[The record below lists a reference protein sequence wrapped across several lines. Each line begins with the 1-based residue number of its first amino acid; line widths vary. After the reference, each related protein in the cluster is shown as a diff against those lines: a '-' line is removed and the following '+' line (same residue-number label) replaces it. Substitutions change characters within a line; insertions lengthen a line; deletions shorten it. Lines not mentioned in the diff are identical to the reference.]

1 MKMKLSPPAKI
12 NLSLRVLGRRADGYH
27 KVETLITYITLE
39 DSLELELI
47 PGGKVMLECN
57 DPALPAD
64 HTNLAVM
71 AAHAYL
77 QMAGSKSGVRIVLE
91 KHIPSGAGLGGGS
104 SDAASVLL
112 GLDALHDG
120 CIGRSSL
127 ASIAAKMGS
136 DVPFFLG
143 HGAAWCRG
151 RGEIYEPVHFSGFD
165 RSVLLLK
172 PAFPVS
178 TGWAYSRWKSA
189 QKIPGLPYDPQ
200 PSPWGDLRNDLE
212 VPVFEKFPLLGIIK
226 RWLLKR
232 SEVEIALMSGSGSA
246 VFAIL
251 RDDKVSDHLIDQIRS
266 IFGFQTWVSVCKTQ
280 FTRI

>member
-12 NLSLRVLGRRADGYH
+12 NLSLRVLRQRADSYH
-27 KVETLITYITLE
+27 EIETLIAYITLE
-39 DSLELELI
+39 DALELQLI
-47 PGGKVMLECN
+47 SGGKVMLECN
-57 DPALPAD
+57 DPALPSG
-64 HTNLAVM
+64 HTNLAVI
-71 AAHAYL
+71 AANAYL
-77 QMAGSKSGVRIVLE
+77 QMAGSKFGVRIVLE

-120 CIGRSSL
+120 CLGRSCL
-127 ASIAAKMGS
+127 ASIAAHIGS

-143 HGAAWCRG
+143 HSMAWCRG

-165 RSVLLLK
+165 RSVLLVK
-172 PAFPVS
+172 PPFSVPTS
-178 TGWAYSRWKSA
+178 WAYSRWKSA
-189 QKIPGLPYDPQ
+189 QKIPGLPYDRQ
-200 PSPWGDLRNDLE
+200 PSPWGDLFNDLE

-232 SEVEIALMSGSGSA
+232 PEVEIALMSGSGST

-251 RDDKVSDHLIDQIRS
+251 RDDKASNHLIAQVYAA
-266 IFGFQTWVSVCKTQ
+266 FGLQTWVSVCKTQ